1 MITLVIF
8 FHHCSRKKFSE
19 MLFSYFVYFL
29 HIPLKFVLWI
39 TLRGE
44 MRYQCYKGMGVTKN
58 LLAIGGKV
66 NIMSTRL
73 QAVFQLLF
81 LFLFFTSISLFFPLL
96 YVLFFLTLEFVL
108 SHKSTAASFQFTK
121 LSNMAMSQFLLI
133 CITPR
138 KIHFSMQRTMSNNI
152 KM

>member
-8 FHHCSRKKFSE
+8 FHHCTRKKFSE

-29 HIPLKFVLWI
+29 HIPLKYVLWI

-81 LFLFFTSISLFFPLL
+81 LFLFFTSISLFLSL
-96 YVLFFLTLEFVL
+96 TLCSFFLDFG
-108 SHKSTAASFQFTK
+108 
-121 LSNMAMSQFLLI
+121 I
-133 CITPR
+133 CIIPQEHCCQFS
-138 KIHFSMQRTMSNNI
+138 IHKTQ
-152 KM
+152 